1 MQPFSACDCHP
12 LESDHTSDV
21 DSSNHSRRNFLK
33 LSAVG
38 AGMALASPAALA
50 ATLTPP
56 NAERILALYSPNL
69 GETLRTVYWTPT
81 EGYLEES
88 LHALSYLM
96 RDRYNDQ
103 YKRMDPKLID
113 TLYVLQLQLE
123 PREPIHVLSGYRSPE
138 TNAMMRQRSRNVARN
153 SMHLHAKAIDIR
165 ITDRNFNEVH
175 RTAVSL
181 QVGGVGRYSR
191 SRFVHLD
198 TGPVRQWGA

>member
-1 MQPFSACDCHP
+1 MPPLSACH
-12 LESDHTSDV
+12 LLQSGQEQAVNTTTTR
-21 DSSNHSRRNFLK
+21 SRRDFLK
-33 LSAVG
+33 LSAAG
-38 AGMALASPAALA
+38 AGMALTGPAALA
-50 ATLTPP
+50 ATVTPP
-56 NAERILALYSPNL
+56 NSERILSLYAPNT
-69 GETLRTVYWTPT
+69 GEMLRTVYWTPT

-88 LHALSYLM
+88 IHALSHLM
-96 RDRYNDQ
+96 RDRHNDQ
-103 YKRMDPKLID
+103 VKRIDTKLID

-123 PREPIHVLSGYRSPE
+123 PRQPIHVLSGYRSPE

-165 ITDRNFNEVH
+165 MPDCNFNEVH